1 MTRKFH
7 NHTLQTN
14 PWYRGLQNTNSQKK
28 LEDNLS
34 KATRSLY
41 LSEMIANLETTLNN
55 EQQNKDKT
63 LTYNK
68 TNPQNNGGNNK
79 Q

>member
-28 LEDNLS
+28 LEDSLS

-55 EQQNKDKT
+55 EQ
-63 LTYNK
+63 
-68 TNPQNNGGNNK
+68 
-79 Q
+79 